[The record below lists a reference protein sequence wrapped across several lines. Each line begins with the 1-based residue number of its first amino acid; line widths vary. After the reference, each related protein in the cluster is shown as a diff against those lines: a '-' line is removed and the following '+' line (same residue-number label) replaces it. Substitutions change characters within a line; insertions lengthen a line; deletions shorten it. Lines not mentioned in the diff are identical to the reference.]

1 MMKFVVEY
9 DEFHLIV
16 IDFVVVV
23 VVLNTDEVFLF
34 LHDLVYLKVL
44 VDNQHLV
51 LMVILRIL
59 LVPEKVINLFL
70 LIYLFVYVNHCFDC
84 FIYR

>member
-1 MMKFVVEY
+1 MFAVEY
-9 DEFHLIV
+9 DGFHVIV

-23 VVLNTDEVFLF
+23 AVLNIDEVILF

-51 LMVILRIL
+51 LMVILMIL
-59 LVPEKVINLFL
+59 LMSKKLKKKN
-70 LIYLFVYVNHCFDC
+70 CC
-84 FIYR
+84 